1 MVVPSRAR
9 DSAKPNAFSRK
20 ELAVVLLEF
29 SMSPFGAG
37 HLTGLADLPSVS
49 HETRVPVD
57 SLEQTVTEGCSISM
71 PA

>member
-1 MVVPSRAR
+1 M
-9 DSAKPNAFSRK
+9 
-20 ELAVVLLEF
+20 VLLEF

-57 SLEQTVTEGCSISM
+57 SLEETVTEGCTIAM
-71 PA
+71 PT